1 MLGVQKLDGYLEQA
15 RRHELEILDS
25 ELEAGEAMGLETAG
39 TPRFFVVKDP
49 SGYLIQL
56 EERG

>member
-15 RRHELEILDS
+15 QRHEIEILDS
-25 ELEAGEAMGLETAG
+25 ELDAGESMGPEAAAT
-39 TPRFFVVKDP
+39 TRFFVVKDP